1 MVGASHVAMPLVTL
15 ARALAFRTIV
25 IDGRPRFATRE
36 RFPDVDDLR
45 IGIPSELVRDIPLIA
60 STALVLV
67 AHDYKYDVPV
77 LKHALTT
84 PVGYIG
90 LLGSSRRGA
99 AILNL
104 LREDGVPEE
113 QLGRVRVPIGLDL
126 GAQSAP
132 EIALAVLAE
141 VLAVQREG
149 DRAPHQREG
158 PPGDQVKA
166 LALRH
171 DGLAAGALAGR
182 IACHDV
188 RDAGGKI
195 VVRKG
200 QTLDAA
206 TAALALTAPWEEI
219 HVLELEPG
227 DVHEEPAGARIA
239 QAAAGDGVEVRGYT
253 GGQWTLAAARR
264 GLVRVRDA
272 ALAETNAQP
281 GVSVF
286 TLWDLQPVDA
296 GEVVAKAKVTP
307 LAIAER
313 TVKQVEGSAWGA
325 GGLVTVP
332 AFRPAPS
339 ARYPARAS
347 SPSSAHASR
356 RRSRRRSTGSDL
368 ASCHCATRA
377 ATRGRWRATS
387 RRVIREGADLVI
399 VAGASALDPLDPV
412 FLGIERAGGRMER
425 HGVPAHPGSLLFLA
439 WIGERP
445 VLGMP
450 TCGMFSQATTFD
462 LVLPRLLAGERLDNL
477 ALAALGQG
485 GLMSAESAW
494 RFPPYRKNAARG
506 ELDG

>member
-1 MVGASHVAMPLVTL
+1 
-15 ARALAFRTIV
+15 
-25 IDGRPRFATRE
+25 
-36 RFPDVDDLR
+36 
-45 IGIPSELVRDIPLIA
+45 
-60 STALVLV
+60 
-67 AHDYKYDVPV
+67 
-77 LKHALTT
+77 
-84 PVGYIG
+84 
-90 LLGSSRRGA
+90 
-99 AILNL
+99 
-104 LREDGVPEE
+104 
-113 QLGRVRVPIGLDL
+113 
-126 GAQSAP
+126 
-132 EIALAVLAE
+132 
-141 VLAVQREG
+141 
-149 DRAPHQREG
+149 
-158 PPGDQVKA
+158 VKA

-171 DGLAAGALAGR
+171 GGLAAGALAGR

-206 TAALALTAPWEEI
+206 SAALALAAAWDEI

-239 QAAAGDGVEVRGYT
+239 QAAAGEGVEVRGYA

-264 GLVRVRDA
+264 GLVRVRDT

-325 GGLVTVP
+325 GGLVTVHG
-332 AFRPAPS
+332 FAPRTIGAVS
-339 ARYPARAS
+339 RESLEPKQRTRFETALQEKVDWFGSRLLPVRYS
-347 SPSSAHASR
+347 
-356 RRSRRRSTGSDL
+356 GGD
-368 ASCHCATRA
+368 A
-377 ATRGRWRATS
+377 AA
-387 RRVIREGADLVI
+387 VAAEIEAVMREGADLLI
-399 VAGASALDPLDPV
+399 MAGASALDPLDPV

-462 LVLPRLLAGERLDNL
+462 LVLPRLLAGERLDNG